1 MEVGFSP
8 ASSFAAAVQPRRDER
23 AETNTVVG
31 EKSPSLTMSALSSSF
46 SSVLTRALRGARHF
60 ALVEQVL

>member
-31 EKSPSLTMSALSSSF
+31 EKSPLHSLTLKKANK
-46 SSVLTRALRGARHF
+46 RRK
-60 ALVEQVL
+60 LV